1 MRKRSVITFV
11 HLDQYFEDERSGT
24 TDADATEIGQFLIFK
39 KYCIDTSSL
48 FIGKFKRD
56 ANRAIPVII
65 RRYET
70 DKLDDIKIKRELDA
84 LRSPMNNHENFI
96 QYFDHTP
103 ADTAFT

>member
-1 MRKRSVITFV
+1 MSKRFLITFV
-11 HLDQYFEDERSGT
+11 YKDQYFEDEKTGTT
-24 TDADATEIGQFLIFK
+24 TDADATEVGQFLIFK

-70 DKLDDIKIKRELDA
+70 EKLDNIKIRRELDA
-84 LRSPMNNHENFI
+84 LRSPINNH
-96 QYFDHTP
+96 
-103 ADTAFT
+103 